1 MTWQRLFLT
10 EQTKQKT
17 HNMSFFLLSNVQ
29 RRIEEVEQHYY
40 YATLGDKESNPFSL
54 GIAVRFPYG
63 QYLVRTKA
71 PDQEKVKTGQRKR
84 YPNLI

>member
-1 MTWQRLFLT
+1 MVGRRGRTSTSQI
-10 EQTKQKT
+10 
-17 HNMSFFLLSNVQ
+17 FFIQ

-63 QYLVRTKA
+63 HYLVRTTA
-71 PDQEKVKTGQRKR
+71 PETEKTRIGE
-84 YPNLI
+84 YDLSSDDE